1 MIKEIIFG
9 GFLALKEYIAVHVL
23 TCLIPAFLLAGGMV
37 SFINKETIINYIGEK
52 ANKLRAFSI
61 SAVSSFLIAACS
73 CTVIPVASGLYYT
86 GAGIGSAFIVL
97 WVAPSSNILSLIYT
111 GNIIGGKIVLARVIS
126 ALIMAFVVGSIMSF
140 VFRKEKIERI
150 EIEKGN
156 KKQVI
161 EKKELLLLL
170 LILLSL
176 LMPNYLIQKGPYW
189 QKVIVWFFFTLI
201 IGLYAYKKI
210 EKDKIKNWLRE
221 TMFFVRIILPLLF
234 IGVFIVGIIGEVL
247 PQLWIERFLGGNG
260 FRANFFATLLGAT
273 TYFATL
279 TEAPFVDKLMKLGM
293 GKGPAL
299 ALLLTGP
306 GLSLPNW
313 IAISR
318 VFGIKKAVIYV
329 ITIVICGTIIGYI
342 TGNFILR

>member
-1 MIKEIIFG
+1 MIKQSILG
-9 GFLALKEYIAVHVL
+9 GFFALKEYIAVHVL
-23 TCLIPAFLLAGGMV
+23 TCLVPAFLLAGGMV
-37 SFINKETIINYIGEK
+37 SFINKETIINYLGESV
-52 ANKLRAFSI
+52 NKLKAFSI
-61 SAVSSFLIAACS
+61 SSISSFLIAACS

-111 GNIIGGKIVLARVIS
+111 GNIIGSKIVAARIIS
-126 ALIMAFVVGSIMSF
+126 ALFMAYIVGSVMSF
-140 VFRKEKIERI
+140 IFRKEQIDTVKLEKEKKKI
-150 EIEKGN
+150 
-156 KKQVI
+156 I
-161 EKKELLLLL
+161 EKKYIVLLI

-176 LMPNYLIQKGPYW
+176 LMPNYLVQKGPYW
-189 QKVIVWFFFTLI
+189 KKIIVWFIFTLFMI
-201 IGLYAYKKI
+201 FYAIKKI
-210 EKDKIKNWLRE
+210 EKYMIKNWLRE
-221 TMFFVRIILPLLF
+221 TIFFVRIILPLLF
-234 IGVFIVGIIGEVL
+234 IGVFIVGIIGEIL
-247 PQLWIERFLGGNG
+247 PKNWIERFLGGNG
-260 FRANFFATLLGAT
+260 IRANFFATLIGAT

-293 GKGPAL
+293 GNGPAL

-318 VFGIKKAVIYV
+318 VFGVKKAVVYV
-329 ITIVICGTIIGYI
+329 ITIIICGTIVGWI